1 MATRTFPDGFLWGA
15 ATAGHQVEGDS
26 DNSDTWFLEQ
36 QQPSVFREPSGKACN
51 SWELWEQD
59 LELVNRLGL
68 NAYRFSIE
76 WARVEPRPGEF
87 SGGALAHYEA
97 MVDRCRELGLAPVVT
112 FNHFTAPH
120 WFAMRGGF
128 LDADAP
134 HVFANYC
141 TRVMEAFGDRLAY
154 AVTMNEPNLA
164 RLLVWVNL
172 PAFVRDLERATLET
186 ASEAAGVERYRVANV
201 VLPEDFDAMQA
212 GLTAGHREAK
222 AAIKA
227 QRSDLPVGVS
237 IAMSDD
243 RVVGDDPSLRDR
255 KRSEVYDHWLA
266 VAAEDDFVGV
276 QNYERR
282 WYDANGEVDTNS
294 DAPKNDMGSTVDP
307 ASLEGAVRYAHE
319 RAGVPILVTE
329 HGISTADDSIRAEFI
344 EPSLVGLLDA
354 IDDGVPVLG
363 YLHWTLLDNFE
374 WIFGYDVQLGLVAVD
389 RTTFE
394 RTPKPSADT
403 YSRIV
408 RANAV
413 EV

>member
-1 MATRTFPDGFLWGA
+1 
-15 ATAGHQVEGDS
+15 
-26 DNSDTWFLEQ
+26 
-36 QQPSVFREPSGKACN
+36 
-51 SWELWEQD
+51 
-59 LELVNRLGL
+59 
-68 NAYRFSIE
+68 
-76 WARVEPRPGEF
+76 
-87 SGGALAHYEA
+87 
-97 MVDRCRELGLAPVVT
+97 
-112 FNHFTAPH
+112 
-120 WFAMRGGF
+120 
-128 LDADAP
+128 
-134 HVFANYC
+134 
-141 TRVMEAFGDRLAY
+141 
-154 AVTMNEPNLA
+154 
-164 RLLVWVNL
+164 
-172 PAFVRDLERATLET
+172 
-186 ASEAAGVERYRVANV
+186 
-201 VLPEDFDAMQA
+201 
-212 GLTAGHREAK
+212 
-222 AAIKA
+222 
-227 QRSDLPVGVS
+227 
-237 IAMSDD
+237 MSDD

-403 YSRIV
+403 FSRIV